1 MKSVTTQESR
11 RIAQEAYIYA
21 YPLVLM
27 DLTRRQLTN
36 IEPGKMPARGPMMA
50 FAHVRT
56 YPTAESREVI
66 RPNFD
71 TLYSIA
77 WLDLT
82 KEPAMISVPAIQG
95 RYYMLP
101 LLDMWT
107 DVFAIVGTR
116 ATGTG
121 SGSYALARPE
131 WQGELPA
138 NVTRIDAPTPY
149 VWILGRT
156 QTNGPK
162 DYSNVH
168 KIQDAFMVTPLSQWG
183 KKPRPTKV
191 KIDPRVDMKTPP
203 MNQLHSMAARDYF
216 EYAAEVMKLHPPHI
230 TDQAIVAR
238 MRRIG
243 IEAGRSLNFGRL
255 DPAIQRSLAKA
266 PEDGLKA
273 MQARFASGKMGTR
286 INGWSVT
293 TQNIGVY
300 GNNYLDRAVIAMI
313 GLGANPPEEAIYP
326 VNFTDDQGK
335 PVDGRNKYVLHFG
348 KGQLPPADAFWS
360 LTMYDEVGFQA
371 ANRLNRFAVGDR
383 DDLVLGPDG
392 SLDIYIQ
399 HESPG
404 KAKAP
409 NWLPCPKGRLGMT
422 LRLYLPRQEALEGR
436 WVPPPV
442 KRVK

>member
-36 IEPGKMPARGPMMA
+36 IGPGKMPARGPMMT
-50 FAHVRT
+50 FAHARAF
-56 YPTAESREVI
+56 PTAESREVI

-121 SGSYALARPE
+121 SGSYALARPD
-131 WQGELPA
+131 WKGNLPA
-138 NVTRIDAPTPY
+138 SVTRIDAPTPY
-149 VWILGRT
+149 VWIIGRT

-203 MNQLHSMAARDYF
+203 MNQLHSMPAKDYF
-216 EYAAEVMKLHPPHI
+216 EYAAELMKLHPPHV
-230 TDQAIVAR
+230 TDQAIVSR

-371 ANRLNRFAVGDR
+371 ANLLNRFAVGDR